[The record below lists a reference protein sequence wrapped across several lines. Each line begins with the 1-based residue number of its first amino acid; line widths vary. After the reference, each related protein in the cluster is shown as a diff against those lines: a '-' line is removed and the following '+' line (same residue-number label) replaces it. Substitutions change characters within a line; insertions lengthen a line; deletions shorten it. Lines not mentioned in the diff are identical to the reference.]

1 MKRSDIKSRPLADKA
16 VAALEPEDKGY
27 RERDGGGLYLYVRP
41 DGRKSWE
48 LRYRKPDGKY
58 SWLGLGSYPDVRP
71 KEARQKALEARDIIA
86 QGLTPRQHQ
95 KRQEQKAQAAQ
106 GETVEALMAEWHAM
120 KAKTLASGTL
130 HKLWLSVVRH
140 VLPVLGDSPIS
151 AVQPADMLAF
161 FRHLEHLGI
170 HETSAKIRSALV
182 EAFDLAAFAGRVTAN
197 PVRGVERFIE
207 APKSTNYAHVSQTE
221 LPDLLK
227 AIDNYPRSAHVRCA
241 MLLLALNG
249 CRPSEL
255 REARWEEFNFD
266 EALWHIPAERMKMRR
281 PHTLPLSPMSMALL
295 SEQKMRTGSYGYVFP
310 NRVSRHKPMSNM
322 AVNKGLAFLGYGG
335 RQTGHGFRHILST
348 ALHERGYPE
357 AHIEAQLAHKKG
369 GVAGVYNKASY
380 LEPRRAMMAAW
391 ADDVSTMIKG

>member
-1 MKRSDIKSRPLADKA
+1 
-16 VAALEPEDKGY
+16 
-27 RERDGGGLYLYVRP
+27 
-41 DGRKSWE
+41 
-48 LRYRKPDGKY
+48 
-58 SWLGLGSYPDVRP
+58 
-71 KEARQKALEARDIIA
+71 
-86 QGLTPRQHQ
+86 
-95 KRQEQKAQAAQ
+95 
-106 GETVEALMAEWHAM
+106 
-120 KAKTLASGTL
+120 
-130 HKLWLSVVRH
+130 
-140 VLPVLGDSPIS
+140 
-151 AVQPADMLAF
+151 
-161 FRHLEHLGI
+161 
-170 HETSAKIRSALV
+170 
-182 EAFDLAAFAGRVTAN
+182 
-197 PVRGVERFIE
+197 
-207 APKSTNYAHVSQTE
+207 
-221 LPDLLK
+221 
-227 AIDNYPRSAHVRCA
+227 

-281 PHTLPLSPMSMALL
+281 PHTLPLSSKSMALL

-310 NRVSRHKPMSNM
+310 NRVNRHKPMSNM